1 MKTLDLSEGRLSQ
14 SNIKS
19 VNPKNLL
26 NLNRGKD
33 LQKVYGQKLE
43 PENKYFRLYV
53 VEKKNAENKAVIDFK
68 SATMDEISAKSSRRK
83 INNLSNKLF

>member
-19 VNPKNLL
+19 VNSKNLL